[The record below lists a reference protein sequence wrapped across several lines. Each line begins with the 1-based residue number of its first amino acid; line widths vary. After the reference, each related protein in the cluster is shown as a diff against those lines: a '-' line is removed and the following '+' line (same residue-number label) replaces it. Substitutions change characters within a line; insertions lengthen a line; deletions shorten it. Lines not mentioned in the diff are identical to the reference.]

1 MRAIV
6 DNELSVNINDR
17 QLFLLFSVPP
27 SSPTIDGGSNVKVV
41 VDEPFNLTCHAKNAR
56 PAANITW

>member
-1 MRAIV
+1 MPYDFISVSRATMI
-6 DNELSVNINDR
+6 LS
-17 QLFLLFSVPP
+17 FLFSVPP
-27 SSPTIDGGSNVKVV
+27 SSPTIDGGLNVKVV